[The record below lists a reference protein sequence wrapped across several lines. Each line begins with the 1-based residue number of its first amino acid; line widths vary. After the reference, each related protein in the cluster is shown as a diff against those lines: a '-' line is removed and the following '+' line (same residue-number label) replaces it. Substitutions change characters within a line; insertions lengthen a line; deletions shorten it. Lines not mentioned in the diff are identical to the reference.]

1 MLTAIQEISDEI
13 LEYKSDFEFFHSLR
27 GSESAGSITSAL
39 TPAKDLDEE
48 LKTAS
53 TTPEP
58 KSVADSIGL
67 SDSLCY
73 IYTSGTT
80 GLPKAVNISHLR

>member
-1 MLTAIQEISDEI
+1 MSVGELIPLLRHVYGLTNRPLKWNQ
-13 LEYKSDFEFFHSLR
+13 H
-27 GSESAGSITSAL
+27 
-39 TPAKDLDEE
+39 LDEE

-53 TTPEP
+53 TVPEP

-67 SDSLCY
+67 NDSLCY

-80 GLPKAVNISHLR
+80 GLPKAVNITHLRYKH

>member
-1 MLTAIQEISDEI
+1 M
-13 LEYKSDFEFFHSLR
+13 SDFGFYHSQR
-27 GSESAGSITSAL
+27 GSESAGSIKSTLTS
-39 TPAKDLDEE
+39 AKDLDEE

-53 TTPEP
+53 TAPEP

-67 SDSLCY
+67 NDSLCY

-80 GLPKAVNISHLR
+80 GLPKAVNITHLR

>member
-1 MLTAIQEISDEI
+1 M
-13 LEYKSDFEFFHSLR
+13 R
-27 GSESAGSITSAL
+27 GSESVGSINSTL

-48 LKTAS
+48 LKSAS
-53 TTPEP
+53 TAPEP

-67 SDSLCY
+67 GDSLCY

-80 GLPKAVNISHLR
+80 GLPKAVNISHQRY